1 MKIHYNFSFSFTRV
15 RVSMENR
22 KYSSLYLF
30 GSFLFP
36 KIRGLISEI
45 NDFLLRYKMVYRQ
58 IRIMND
64 VS

>member
-15 RVSMENR
+15 RVSMENG

-45 NDFLLRYKMVYRQ
+45 NDFLLRYKMGYRQ
-58 IRIMND
+58 YKYE
-64 VS
+64 